1 MKTILVV
8 LLGLCCFASYA
19 KAINL
24 DYELPIRAD
33 YCASLPPECAP
44 PEPRYTL
51 DVEWHEPATP
61 LHVYTLVGLQLLDVA
76 TTAYAVRKYDCIV
89 ELNPLLPR
97 RPNVGD
103 LLLLKALPLVFVDDW
118 HATDEELAPATFVT
132 AVVVLN
138 NFDVIDTARRRC
150 SSR

>member
-8 LLGLCCFASYA
+8 LLGLSCFASYA
-19 KAINL
+19 KAENL
-24 DYELPIRAD
+24 DYGLPIRAD
-33 YCASLPPECAP
+33 YCASSPPECTP
-44 PEPRYTL
+44 LESQYTL
-51 DVEWHEPATP
+51 NVEWREPATP

-76 TTAYAVRKYDCIV
+76 TTAYAIRKYDCIV
-89 ELNPLLPR
+89 ELNPLLPP
-97 RPNVGD
+97 RPTVGD
-103 LLLLKALPLVFVDDW
+103 LVLLKALPLVFIDDW
-118 HATDEELAPATFVT
+118 YATDEELAPATFVT

>member
-44 PEPRYTL
+44 LEPRYTL

-97 RPNVGD
+97 RPNIGH
-103 LLLLKALPLVFVDDW
+103 LLALKTLPLVFVDDW

>member
-8 LLGLCCFASYA
+8 LLGLCSFASYA

-44 PEPRYTL
+44 LEPRYTL

-76 TTAYAVRKYDCIV
+76 TTAYAIRKYDCIV

-97 RPNVGD
+97 RPTVSD
-103 LLLLKALPLVFVDDW
+103 LLLLKTLPLVFVDDW